1 MYDCTVVREES
12 IEKSYI
18 NIITVIWYYGDVD
31 DDGEKDY
38 NDDDDSG
45 VDDYNDDKENFTT
58 KLAWE
63 EKMDR
68 RTTWRRMKKLNHES
82 SILLALSKW
91 KLLNSQSVWCVNIL

>member
-45 VDDYNDDKENFTT
+45 VDDYYDDKENFTT

-68 RTTWRRMKKLNHES
+68 RTTWQRMKKLNHES

>member
-45 VDDYNDDKENFTT
+45 VDDYYDDKENFTT